1 MLPAQKSPRVR
12 SNRIISKALWKA
24 IEPLIPNLRENQYS
38 LMGRRPLPHR
48 EAISGIL
55 LVLRERIAWD
65 KIPLEL
71 GWGTGM
77 TCWRRLRAFQEIGVW
92 PAIVEIL
99 KRDLPDGQSIP
110 FARVAEFIPRASR
123 KPNKPKQVIAKTGSQ
138 MNGKVARKISAGS
151 TSKAGLA
158 FSDNRKTANP
168 KIVQADA
175 AQSPAIKPVAP
186 RKPAIKPVAP
196 RKPVIQ
202 PIAASKPV
210 IQPEAARKPAI
221 KPVAASKLANQPT
234 AASKLAN
241 QPTAASKLAI
251 KPLKV
256 MGRKGSGANPVS
268 SGVEIPSIAS
278 NPPIGPTPV

>member
-1 MLPAQKSPRVR
+1 MLPAQKSPKVR

-24 IEPLIPNLRENQYS
+24 IEPLIPNLRVNQYS

-71 GWGTGM
+71 SWGTGM

-99 KRDLPDGQSIP
+99 KRELPDGQSIP

-138 MNGKVARKISAGS
+138 MNGKMARKISAGS
-151 TSKAGLA
+151 TGKAGLA
-158 FSDNRKTANP
+158 FSDNQKTAKPN
-168 KIVQADA
+168 VQAVA
-175 AQSPAIKPVAP
+175 AQSPAIKPVAT
-186 RKPAIKPVAP
+186 RKPAIKTVAA

-210 IQPEAARKPAI
+210 IQPIAASKPIVQPIAARKPAI
-221 KPVAASKLANQPT
+221 KPVAANKPAIQPT
-234 AASKLAN
+234 AASK
-241 QPTAASKLAI
+241 PAI

-256 MGRKGSGANPVS
+256 MGKKGSGANPVS
-268 SGVEIPSIAS
+268 SGVEIPSVTS